1 MARIVL
7 VHGIAQEQKS
17 ADTLEA
23 EWLPSLA
30 DGVRLAGDAGL
41 ADTLWRDARPGDA
54 RMAFYGD
61 LFLAGDQQGS
71 ADELTADEGELTAD
85 EGELAE
91 ALAGEWLRNAAVS
104 ASREADRAR
113 ARAELAR
120 LDGPAGETQGVRA
133 AARPVLNALVRLRP
147 FARLGVAFAERVVV
161 KALRQVTRYLTDD
174 AIREHV
180 QDRVAGLIGPETEA
194 IIGHSL
200 GSVVAYEAAHLH
212 GRPLPLLLTLGSPL
226 GLRTVV
232 YERTRPQPPSVPPG
246 VARWVNLAD
255 RDDLVAARPDLTPL
269 FPGADGVLDSGYT
282 VDNGAKPH
290 EAAFYLAKRRTGEVL
305 SAALSGR

>member
-30 DGVRLAGDAGL
+30 GGVRLAGDPAL
-41 ADTLWRDARPGDA
+41 ADTLWRDARPGEA

-61 LFLAGDQQGS
+61 LFRRDGRQGG
-71 ADELTADEGELTAD
+71 ADELTADEWW
-85 EGELAE
+85 LAE
-91 ALAGEWLRNAAVS
+91 ALAAEWLRNAAFRS
-104 ASREADRAR
+104 SRESERNQAR
-113 ARAELAR
+113 ADLAR
-120 LDGPAGETQGVRA
+120 LGGASEEYQGVRA
-133 AARPVLNALVRLRP
+133 AARPILNALVRLRP
-147 FARLGVAFAERVVV
+147 FAKLGVAFAERVVV
-161 KALRQVTRYLTDD
+161 KALRQVTLYLTDET
-174 AIREHV
+174 IRKRV
-180 QDRVAGLIGPETEA
+180 QERVAEHLGPETEA

-246 VARWVNLAD
+246 VTRWVNLAD
-255 RDDLVAARPDLTPL
+255 RDDLVAAKPDLSGM

-305 SAALSGR
+305 SAALA

>member
-30 DGVRLAGDAGL
+30 GGARLAGDPAL

-61 LFLAGDQQGS
+61 LFLRDGQQGGD
-71 ADELTADEGELTAD
+71 DELTAEEWW
-85 EGELAE
+85 LAE
-91 ALAGEWLRNAAVS
+91 ALAGEWLRNAAIS
-104 ASREADRAR
+104 ASRETDRDRAK
-113 ARAELAR
+113 AELAR
-120 LDGPAGETQGVRA
+120 LGGTSEEYQGVRA

-147 FARLGVAFAERVVV
+147 FAKLGVAFAERVVV
-161 KALRQVTRYLTDD
+161 KALRQVTLYLTDET
-174 AIREHV
+174 IRKRV
-180 QDRVAGLIGPETEA
+180 QERVAEHLGPETEA

-305 SAALSGR
+305 SAALA

>member
-30 DGVRLAGDAGL
+30 GGVRLAGDPAL
-41 ADTLWRDARPGDA
+41 ADDLWRDSRPGVA

-61 LFLAGDQQGS
+61 FFLREGRQGG
-71 ADELTADEGELTAD
+71 ADELTAEEWRV
-85 EGELAE
+85 AE
-91 ALAGEWLRNAAVS
+91 ALAGEWLRNAAYRS
-104 ASREADRAR
+104 SREVDRDRAR
-113 ARAELAR
+113 ADLLR
-120 LDGPAGETQGVRA
+120 LGGEAGETQGVRA
-133 AARPVLNALVRLRP
+133 AARPVLNALMRLRP

-161 KALRQVTRYLTDD
+161 KALKQVTLYLTDD
-174 AIREHV
+174 TIRERV
-180 QDRVAGLIGPETEA
+180 QDRVAEHLGPETEV

-200 GSVVAYEAAHLH
+200 GSVVAYEAAHRL

-232 YERTRPQPPSVPPG
+232 YERTRPQPPSIPPG

-255 RDDLVAARPDLTPL
+255 RDDLVAAKPDLTPL

-305 SAALSGR
+305 SAALG

>member
-30 DGVRLAGDAGL
+30 GGVRLAGDAAL
-41 ADTLWRDARPGDA
+41 ADAVWRDARPGDA

-61 LFLAGDQQGS
+61 LFRKDGQQGG
-71 ADELTADEGELTAD
+71 ADELTADEWA
-85 EGELAE
+85 LAE
-91 ALAGEWLRNAAVS
+91 TLAAEWLRNAASS
-104 ASREADRAR
+104 ASRETDRNR
-113 ARAELAR
+113 ARAELAQ
-120 LDGPAGETQGVRA
+120 LGGQAGETQGVRA
-133 AARPVLNALVRLRP
+133 AARPVLNALVRLKP

-161 KALRQVTRYLTDD
+161 KALKQVTLYLTDET
-174 AIREHV
+174 IRERV
-180 QDRVAGLIGPETEA
+180 QERVAEHIGPETEV
-194 IIGHSL
+194 IVGHSL
-200 GSVVAYEAAHLH
+200 GSVVAYEAAHRH

-232 YERTRPQPPSVPPG
+232 YERTRPQPPCVPPG

-255 RDDLVAARPDLTPL
+255 RDDLVAARPDLSGM

-305 SAALSGR
+305 SQALTCGGQA

>member
-30 DGVRLAGDAGL
+30 GGVRLAGDAAL

-61 LFLAGDQQGS
+61 LFLKDGQQGG
-71 ADELTADEGELTAD
+71 ADELTEDEWG
-85 EGELAE
+85 LAE
-91 ALAGEWLRNAAVS
+91 ALAAEWLRNAASS
-104 ASREADRAR
+104 ASREADRNR
-113 ARAELAR
+113 AKAELD
-120 LDGPAGETQGVRA
+120 LLGGPAGETQGVRA
-133 AARPVLNALVRLRP
+133 AARPVLNALVRLKP

-161 KALRQVTRYLTDD
+161 KALKQVTLYLTDET
-174 AIREHV
+174 IRERV
-180 QDRVAGLIGPETEA
+180 QDRVAEHIGPETEA

-200 GSVVAYEAAHLH
+200 GSVVAYEAAHRH

-246 VARWVNLAD
+246 VASWVNLAD
-255 RDDLVAARPDLTPL
+255 RDDLVAARPDLSGL

-305 SAALSGR
+305 SRSLTSGGQA